1 MADRRKR
8 LALHWK
14 ILIGLILGLLVG
26 LAINHWWTDATW
38 QSMGVTDP
46 SSFVSMKGPEFR
58 QSIAEGG
65 PNEGY
70 TWVARTARFV
80 RNANDFIGALF
91 LRGLQFIGPPI
102 VLFSLIVGV
111 SSLND
116 LTKLGRIGGKTVA
129 IYLTTT
135 ALAITLGLTL
145 ANVIGPGRGFSA
157 EMRDALAADQAQ
169 DAAAKITG
177 AEDRPGPWET
187 MLDIVPTNPF
197 EALAVTEMLQIVFV
211 ALIIGVALTLIPK
224 DKARPVIA
232 FCDGMT
238 EVIIKI
244 VHIVLLI
251 APVAVFALIVTVV
264 ADLGFEVLRAL
275 LKYGVVVIVGL
286 ALMMFAVYPAIL
298 RIFTPI
304 RYVRFYRAISP
315 AQILGF
321 SSSSSGATLPVT
333 MECVEERLGVS
344 EDVTSFVVPLGAT
357 LNMDGTALYQG
368 VAAVFIAQIYGLG
381 LSLGDQLTIV
391 LTATLASIGT
401 AAVPGVGIVMLVIVL
416 QAVGIPLEG
425 IAVILGIDRIL
436 DMCRTSCNVT
446 GDCMVAAV
454 VASTEGELA
463 TEEEVRRRLA
473 APIDEH
479 PLEPGADQHRQDRQ

>member
-1 MADRRKR
+1 MARKKR
-8 LALHWK
+8 IALHWK
-14 ILIGLILGLLVG
+14 ILIGLALGLVIGLLV
-26 LAINHWWTDATW
+26 NWVWTDATW
-38 QSMGVTDP
+38 ARMGVNDP
-46 SSFVSMKGPEFR
+46 GSFVSTDGPTFR
-58 QSIAEGG
+58 ASVAEGA
-65 PNEGY
+65 PNEDATGA
-70 TWVARTARFV
+70 ARAARFI
-80 RNANDFIGALF
+80 RSATNFIGRLF

-116 LTKLGRIGGKTVA
+116 LTKLGRIGGKTVTL
-129 IYLTTT
+129 YLTTT
-135 ALAITLGLTL
+135 ALAITIGLVL
-145 ANVIGPGRGFSA
+145 ANIIGPGRGFSP
-157 EMRDALAADQAQ
+157 EMRDQLAAEQAQ
-169 DAAAKITG
+169 NAAAKISG
-177 AEDRPGPWET
+177 AEGRPGPWET
-187 MLDIVPTNPF
+187 LLDIVPANPF
-197 EALAVTEMLQIVFV
+197 SALATTEMLQIVFA

-224 DKARPVIA
+224 EKARPVIA

-264 ADLGFEVLRAL
+264 ADLGIGVLSAL
-275 LKYGVVVIVGL
+275 LKYGLVVIVGL

-298 RIFTPI
+298 RVTTPV
-304 RYVRFYRAISP
+304 RYARFYRAISP
-315 AQILGF
+315 AQILAF

-381 LSLGDQLTIV
+381 LGLMDQLTIV

-425 IAVILGIDRIL
+425 IAVILGVDRIL

-463 TEEEVRRRLA
+463 TEEEVRRRREARPL
-473 APIDEH
+473 DEH
-479 PLEPGADQHRQDRQ
+479 PLEPAPDQYDLPRQ